1 MIIIKTKL
9 LFYIIELRRDT
20 HKYNKARAE
29 AEEEEEEVAVAAAV
43 AIACPIIP
51 SLCNW
56 RRIIV
61 VWLLIGDNKRS
72 RAVVG
77 AEEGAWSKKSVC
89 GINSSVLE

>member
-29 AEEEEEEVAVAAAV
+29 AEEEVAVAAAV

-72 RAVVG
+72 RAVG
-77 AEEGAWSKKSVC
+77 AEEG
-89 GINSSVLE
+89 GLEQEKCVWN

>member
-9 LFYIIELRRDT
+9 LFYIIERDT

-29 AEEEEEEVAVAAAV
+29 AEEEEEVAVAAAV

-72 RAVVG
+72 RAVG

>member
-1 MIIIKTKL
+1 M
-9 LFYIIELRRDT
+9 
-20 HKYNKARAE
+20 
-29 AEEEEEEVAVAAAV
+29 AVAAAV

-72 RAVVG
+72 RAPSEQKKV
-77 AEEGAWSKKSVC
+77 AWSKKSVC

>member
-29 AEEEEEEVAVAAAV
+29 AEEEVAVAAAV

-72 RAVVG
+72 RAVG

>member
-29 AEEEEEEVAVAAAV
+29 AEEEVAVAAAV

-72 RAVVG
+72 RAPSEQKKGLG
-77 AEEGAWSKKSVC
+77 ARKVC
-89 GINSSVLE
+89 VELILQFSSE